1 MKNQLKKL
9 LYNKAPVDKPETI
22 AEWRL
27 SPWKVF
33 FLLISIIVFL
43 IVFYAYV
50 FTSDPKEFLGNVMFY
65 SIIII
70 CVIAV
75 LWAIGSTAIK

>member
-1 MKNQLKKL
+1 MKQQLKKL
-9 LYNKAPVDKPETI
+9 LYTKHFVDSPSGETI

-33 FLLISIIVFL
+33 FFLLAIMIFL

-50 FTSDPKEFLGNVMFY
+50 FTTDPKEFLGNVVFY

-70 CVIAV
+70 CAIAV
-75 LWAIGSTAIK
+75 LPRET